1 MISSVQKKG
10 HFPLKCE
17 KVILKKFA
25 TFQTA
30 DDVADFL
37 GRCQNPEGGFGGGP
51 GQLSHLAPTYGAV
64 NALCCLGTERAYQ
77 VINREKLTSWMNSLR
92 LEDGSF
98 VMHRDGE
105 V

>member
-1 MISSVQKKG
+1 M
-10 HFPLKCE
+10 
-17 KVILKKFA
+17 KKFA